1 MVFKNF
7 FLFLKEKISYL
18 YLNSNIYNNK
28 ISSFIDTPL
37 KYRPSPSLLDCL
49 IKYNKKKLI

>member
-1 MVFKNF
+1 MIFKNF
-7 FLFLKEKISYL
+7 FLFLRKKIRSL
-18 YLNSNIYNNK
+18 HLNSAIYDKK
-28 ISSFIDTPL
+28 ISSFNDSYL